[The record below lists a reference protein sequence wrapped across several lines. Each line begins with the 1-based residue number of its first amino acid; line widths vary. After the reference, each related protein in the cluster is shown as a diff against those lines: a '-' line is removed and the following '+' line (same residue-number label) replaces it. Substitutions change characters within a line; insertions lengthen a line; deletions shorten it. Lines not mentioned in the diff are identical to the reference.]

1 MAGSCAWLS
10 VTVRRCQEVLKARQV
25 VQCPWDDCFASLL
38 SKIDSKFEEETISH
52 IHISRNENF
61 LDPHVVDATA
71 PVSICH
77 QFTCMHVCIFLRM
90 FEVVQPVPTWWMMTK
105 YVN

>member
-1 MAGSCAWLS
+1 MLGLVSQLG
-10 VTVRRCQEVLKARQV
+10 VVRRYLKQ
-25 VQCPWDDCFASLL
+25 DCFASLL

-71 PVSICH
+71 PVSINYVISSPA
-77 QFTCMHVCIFLRM
+77 CMYASF
-90 FEVVQPVPTWWMMTK
+90 
-105 YVN
+105 